1 MLETTLKILKSIKN
15 SLLILILLTPNA
27 YAKVGK
33 PSPKYDGAYTFSDYC
48 RGSKGQNAYD
58 GSQFIIRDGKVTND
72 RGGAGRWT
80 IDEKKSKVDEK
91 GKIYIKGERRGNKS
105 VITGNLNNDEKKYS
119 VYQFKRKVGG
129 KSQYYGDKKYGNLK
143 MKRRYEGDSDYT
155 PCVINL
161 KRIGDVPKK
170 VVSKDDRKVTE
181 ITINSKNTND
191 DITLLN
197 NEGKNQ
203 KVRVELRNLE
213 SISNGLI
220 IVVPSSTPNMDDE
233 LYYEKQVSKHGYAT
247 AIVYGAEPRY
257 QKKFTGSY
265 TSSMILYDALA
276 TIDEISKQ
284 FGKPKE
290 VILIGSST
298 GSLAIFKAGWQD
310 LRDKYPSM
318 NLITKGFMINAA
330 CPDVSEVKFSNK
342 IQMYAINGQQDESTP
357 PWVCKNLKDS
367 SKNPNLYLL
376 NYSGGH
382 HFESRMYPPSKYDVE
397 SMHALPTCSLN
408 YTSNLHQIIKRRD
421 GTKEWNGEKQG
432 YKQDQKKW
440 FGKNC
445 IDKGTLQGYE
455 EYGAKQFWDDVKS
468 VLVNKKDAKSLKGY
482 TE

>member
-1 MLETTLKILKSIKN
+1 MLKILKSIKN
-15 SLLILILLTPNA
+15 SLLILILFTSTALA
-27 YAKVGK
+27 IGK
-33 PSPKYDGAYTFSDYC
+33 PSPKYDGTYTYSDYC
-48 RGSKGQNAYD
+48 RGSKNSNSYD
-58 GSQFIIRDGKVTND
+58 GSQFIIRDGIVTND
-72 RGGAGRWT
+72 KGGAGRWT

-129 KSQYYGDKKYGNLK
+129 KSQYYGDKQYGNLK
-143 MKRRYEGDSDYT
+143 MKRRYKGDSDYT
-155 PCVINL
+155 PCVINF

-197 NEGKNQ
+197 NDGKNQ
-203 KVRVELRNLE
+203 KVRVELRNLV
-213 SISNGLI
+213 SITNGLI

-265 TSSMILYDALA
+265 TSSMILYDAIA
-276 TIDEISKQ
+276 TIDEVSKQ

-310 LRDKYPSM
+310 LRNNYLSL

-330 CPDVSEVKFSNK
+330 CPDVSEVKYSDK

-367 SKNPNLYLL
+367 SNNPYLHL
-376 NYSGGH
+376 LTYSGGH
-382 HFESRMYPPSKYDVE
+382 HFESRMYPP
-397 SMHALPTCSLN
+397 
-408 YTSNLHQIIKRRD
+408 
-421 GTKEWNGEKQG
+421 
-432 YKQDQKKW
+432 
-440 FGKNC
+440 
-445 IDKGTLQGYE
+445 
-455 EYGAKQFWDDVKS
+455 
-468 VLVNKKDAKSLKGY
+468 
-482 TE
+482 

>member
-1 MLETTLKILKSIKN
+1 MLETMWKILKSINN
-15 SLLILILLTPNA
+15 SLLISILFTSTALA
-27 YAKVGK
+27 VGK
-33 PSPKYDGAYTFSDYC
+33 PSSKYDGAYTYSDYC
-48 RGSKGQNAYD
+48 RGSKNSNAYD
-58 GSQFIIRDGKVTND
+58 GSQFIIRNGIVTND

-91 GKIYIKGERRGNKS
+91 GKIFIKGERRGNKS
-105 VITGNLNNDEKKYS
+105 IITGNLNNDEKKYS

-129 KSQYYGDKKYGNLK
+129 KSQYYGDKQYGNLK
-143 MKRRYEGDSDYT
+143 MKRKYKGDSDYV
-155 PCVINL
+155 PCVINF

-197 NEGKNQ
+197 NDGKNQ

-213 SISNGLI
+213 SITRGLI

-276 TIDEISKQ
+276 TIDEVSNQ
-284 FGKPKE
+284 FGKPRE

-310 LRDKYPSM
+310 LRNKYSSL

-330 CPDVSEVKFSNK
+330 CPDMSEVKYSDK

-367 SKNPNLYLL
+367 SNNPNLHLL
-376 NYSGGH
+376 TYSGGH

-408 YTSNLHQIIKRRD
+408 YKSNLHQTIKKRD
-421 GTKEWNGEKQG
+421 GTKEWDGEKQG

-455 EYGAKQFWDDVKS
+455 EYGAKQFWADVKS
-468 VLVNKKDAKSLKGY
+468 IIVDKKDAKSLKGY
-482 TE
+482 IQ

>member
-1 MLETTLKILKSIKN
+1 MLETMWKILKSIKY
-15 SLLILILLTPNA
+15 SLLISILFTSTALA
-27 YAKVGK
+27 VGK
-33 PSPKYDGAYTFSDYC
+33 PSSKYDGAYTYSDYC
-48 RGSKGQNAYD
+48 RGSKNSNAYD
-58 GSQFIIRDGKVTND
+58 GSQFIIRNGIVTND
-72 RGGAGRWT
+72 RGWAGRWT

-91 GKIYIKGERRGNKS
+91 GKIFIKGERRGNKS
-105 VITGNLNNDEKKYS
+105 IITGNLNNDEKKYS

-129 KSQYYGDKKYGNLK
+129 KSQYYGDKQYGNLK
-143 MKRRYEGDSDYT
+143 MKRKYKGDSDYV
-155 PCVINL
+155 PCVINF

-197 NEGKNQ
+197 NDGKNQ

-213 SISNGLI
+213 SITRGLI

-276 TIDEISKQ
+276 TIDEVSNQ
-284 FGKPKE
+284 FGKPRE

-310 LRDKYPSM
+310 LRNKYSSL

-330 CPDVSEVKFSNK
+330 CPDMSEVKYSDK

-367 SKNPNLYLL
+367 SNNPNLHLL
-376 NYSGGH
+376 TYSGGH
-382 HFESRMYPPSKYDVE
+382 HFESRMYPPSKYDIE

-408 YTSNLHQIIKRRD
+408 YKSNLHQTIKRRD
-421 GTKEWNGEKQG
+421 GTKEWDGEKQG

-455 EYGAKQFWDDVKS
+455 EYGAKQFWADVKS
-468 VLVNKKDAKSLKGY
+468 IIIDKKEANSLKGY
-482 TE
+482 AE

>member
-1 MLETTLKILKSIKN
+1 MLKILKSIRN
-15 SLLILILLTPNA
+15 SLLILILFTSTA
-27 YAKVGK
+27 FAVGK
-33 PSPKYDGAYTFSDYC
+33 PSSNYDGAYTYSDYC
-48 RGSKGQNAYD
+48 RGSKNSNAYD
-58 GSQFIIRDGKVTND
+58 GSQFIIRDGIVTND

-105 VITGNLNNDEKKYS
+105 IITGNLNNDEKKYS

-129 KSQYYGDKKYGNLK
+129 KSQYYGDKQYGNLK
-143 MKRRYEGDSDYT
+143 MKRKYKGDSDYV
-155 PCVINL
+155 PCVINF

-170 VVSKDDRKVTE
+170 VVSKDDRKITE
-181 ITINSKNTND
+181 ISINSKNTND

-197 NEGKNQ
+197 NDGKNQ

-213 SISNGLI
+213 SITNGLI

-265 TSSMILYDALA
+265 TSSMILYDAIA
-276 TIDEISKQ
+276 TIDEVYKQ

-310 LRDKYPSM
+310 LRNNYPSL

-330 CPDVSEVKFSNK
+330 CPDVSEVKYSDK

-367 SKNPNLYLL
+367 SKNPNLHLL
-376 NYSGGH
+376 TYAGGH
-382 HFESRMYPPSKYDVE
+382 HFESQMYPPSKFDAE

-408 YTSNLHQIIKRRD
+408 YKSNLHQIIKRRD
-421 GTKEWNGEKQG
+421 GSKEWNGEEKG
-432 YKQDQKKW
+432 YKKEQKKW

-445 IDKGTLQGYE
+445 IGKGTLQGYA
-455 EYGAKQFWDDVKS
+455 EYGAKQFWADVKS
-468 VLVNKKDAKSLKGY
+468 IIVDKIDAKSLKGY